1 MNNYLVK
8 LRKHGGRVPRVIEV
22 DMKEESTEDIWTMV
36 DHWNE
41 NSDSF
46 YFEILE
52 ITEETK

>member
-1 MNNYLVK
+1 LNNYLVK
-8 LRKHGGRVPRVIEV
+8 LRKHGGRVPRVMEV